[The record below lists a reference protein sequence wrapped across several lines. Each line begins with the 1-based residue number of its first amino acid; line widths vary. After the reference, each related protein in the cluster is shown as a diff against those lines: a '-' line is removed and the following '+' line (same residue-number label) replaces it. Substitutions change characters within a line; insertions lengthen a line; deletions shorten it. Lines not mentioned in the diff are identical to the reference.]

1 MSRKLVLVALG
12 CLVAA
17 AVVASRRRSRVAP
30 VDASGTPPREANG
43 RQAGS
48 NESLRVFVEA
58 GERRRED
65 SQPAT

>member
-12 CLVAA
+12 CLVVA
-17 AVVASRRRSRVAP
+17 AVVASRRRARVAS
-30 VDASGTPPREANG
+30 VDACTPPREANG
-43 RQAGS
+43 REVAA

-65 SQPAT
+65 SQPAA